1 MISSTITPIL
11 TYIRQFTPIHIHRHR
26 HSQFQRTNP
35 NRCSLHC
42 RRVRVI
48 VRGSSSDANANGGA
62 IDAAKSSRPDVK
74 ALENGSSSSEEGYV
88 ALFVRMLGLDYD
100 PPDREQAIIAL
111 WKYAQGGKHCIDK
124 IMQFHGCINLTVNL
138 LQSDSTKACEAA
150 AGFLRTV
157 SSINQYRAL
166 VAESGAVEEITALLS
181 KSSLTTEVKEQSL
194 CTLWNLSVDEKLRTK
209 VASADILPLLFKF
222 LDDEEIRVKEAAG
235 GILANFAL
243 SKLNHQ
249 IMVEEGVIPKL
260 AKFLRSDVEGSK
272 VIRKEAKNALLE
284 FSKDEFY
291 RILIVE
297 EGLVLVP
304 MVGADAYKSFKPV
317 SHSWPSLPDGTEI
330 ERSSSAPSR
339 YGASELL
346 LGLNVRD
353 KNFNFEEAKINAVV
367 GRTQQQ
373 FLARIGAI
381 ELDDGTKPPSEPST
395 SQHYT
400 LLPYVDGV
408 ARLVL
413 ILGLEDISAISRA
426 AHSIADASINEHMRM
441 SFMVAGA
448 VSHLVKLL
456 SHNDSNVRLA
466 ACHAL
471 ERLSLSH
478 NVCEVIEAEGA
489 IYPLLNMLK
498 NSEASES
505 ATEKTMNILAR
516 MLDPGKE
523 MKAKFY
529 DGPVNGS
536 TKAMSGIAGNSNNK
550 KISKAAPREDVLG
563 SAAIL
568 RLIEILKTS
577 SPTVQQKA
585 ASILEYAAIMK
596 PCMEIIVAAGI
607 ESALDTVFH
616 QRSLNVNLGDD
627 SDNLQPELT
636 VAEVEEAGLVLSA
649 ASRLLTKLLESE
661 QFRQSINTSRFKQLL
676 RQILKSDIPLH
687 SKDWVAACLVKLESS
702 SSSNLDP
709 ENPIHLEIAVHD
721 TIPRLIEQIR
731 TSHSPEAQEAA
742 VVELNTIVS
751 RGGYDYTRAVAS
763 QGGIFPLVKVIDEGT
778 RRAAEAS
785 LVILFNL
792 SMDDENHSAIISA
805 GAIPVLRR
813 VVLSEGP
820 QWTIALHLLRTL
832 PT

>member
-1 MISSTITPIL
+1 MISSPIAPIP
-11 TYIRQFTPIHIHRHR
+11 TFIRQFTPIHHH
-26 HSQFQRTNP
+26 HHHQFRWTSP
-35 NRCSLHC
+35 KRCSLHS
-42 RRVRVI
+42 RRVLVI
-48 VRGSSSDANANGGA
+48 VRGSIGDANANGGA
-62 IDAAKSSRPDVK
+62 VDAAKSPRTDVK

-88 ALFVRMLGLDYD
+88 ALFVRMLGLDND

-111 WKYAQGGKHCIDK
+111 WKYTQGGKHCIDK
-124 IMQFHGCINLTVNL
+124 IMQFHGCINLIVNL
-138 LQSDSTKACEAA
+138 LQSNSTKACEAA
-150 AGFLRTV
+150 GGFLRTV
-157 SSINQYRAL
+157 SSVNQYRFL

-181 KSSLTTEVKEQSL
+181 KSSLTTEVKKQSL

-222 LDDEEIRVKEAAG
+222 LDDEEIEVKEAAG

-260 AKFLRSDVEGSK
+260 AKFLKIDVEGSK

-330 ERSSSAPSR
+330 DRSSSTPSR

-346 LGLNVRD
+346 LGLNIRD
-353 KNFNFEEAKINAVV
+353 KNFNLEEAKINAVV

-381 ELDDGTKPPSEPST
+381 ELDDGTKPLSESST
-395 SQHYT
+395 TQHYT

-408 ARLVL
+408 ARLIL

-448 VSHLVKLL
+448 VTHLVKLL

-489 IYPLLNMLK
+489 MYPLLNMLK
-498 NSEASES
+498 NSVASES
-505 ATEKTMNILAR
+505 AMEKTVNILAR

-536 TKAMSGIAGNSNNK
+536 TKAMTGLAGNSNNK
-550 KISKAAPREDVLG
+550 KISKAAPREDVLD

-577 SPTVQQKA
+577 SPTLQQKA
-585 ASILEYAAIMK
+585 ASILEYAAIIK
-596 PCMEIIVAAGI
+596 PCMEIIVSAGI

-616 QRSLNVNLGDD
+616 QRSLNDD
-627 SDNLQPELT
+627 LDNLQPELT
-636 VAEVEEAGLVLSA
+636 VTEVEEAGLVLSA
-649 ASRLLTKLLESE
+649 TSRLLTKLLESE
-661 QFRQSINTSRFKQLL
+661 QFCQSINTTRFKQLL
-676 RQILKSDIPLH
+676 RKILKSDIPLH

-721 TIPRLIEQIR
+721 TIPRLVEQIR
-731 TSHSPEAQEAA
+731 TCHSPEAQEAA

-792 SMDDENHSAIISA
+792 SMDDENHSAIIAA

>member
-1 MISSTITPIL
+1 MYSFEAFLYPVLLVMFLSCSGLCFITFEKNVYISAHG
-11 TYIRQFTPIHIHRHR
+11 R
-26 HSQFQRTNP
+26 
-35 NRCSLHC
+35 
-42 RRVRVI
+42 
-48 VRGSSSDANANGGA
+48 
-62 IDAAKSSRPDVK
+62 DVK

-88 ALFVRMLGLDYD
+88 ALFVRMLGLDND

-297 EGLVLVP
+297 EGLVIVP

-353 KNFNFEEAKINAVV
+353 KNFNLEEAKIKAVV

-456 SHNDSNVRLA
+456 SRNDSNVRLA

-498 NSEASES
+498 NSEASER

-523 MKAKFY
+523 MKAKIAVKECCGNVSGFQ
-529 DGPVNGS
+529 NGLY
-536 TKAMSGIAGNSNNK
+536 NSRNTW
-550 KISKAAPREDVLG
+550 EDVLG

-577 SPTVQQKA
+577 SPMVQQKA

-661 QFRQSINTSRFKQLL
+661 QFGQSINTSRFKQLL
-676 RQILKSDIPLH
+676 CQILKSDIPLH

-751 RGGYDYTRAVAS
+751 RGGYDYTRAVTS
-763 QGGIFPLVKVIDEGT
+763 QGGIFPLVKVIDKGT